1 MSRTINI
8 ADGFTSASAPSIS
21 GGASSLLENYVDDA
35 AFVTANG
42 TAQKGDI
49 YFNTTSN
56 VVRYYNGT
64 SWENIAD
71 NDNLTDHI
79 NDTSTHGVGVIVG
92 TTESQTLTN
101 KTIDSDNNIIT
112 NIVNADIKAGA
123 AIDATKIADG
133 TVTSTEFQYIGGL
146 TSDAQTQINSKAS
159 SSDLSTHIS
168 DTTTHGTT
176 GDIVGTTDSQSV
188 SNKTLSVINFTDAI
202 TCAQISTPSNP
213 ASSKNKLY
221 FKSDEKLYKLTSGG
235 VESEVGGGSYTSVL
249 PVVYTTTAGQTLTSG
264 STTIID
270 FGTVVYDASSNVTT
284 GASWRWTCT
293 VAAYYKVNSQI
304 LINASWSATDALL
317 IAVYKNGSEI
327 YSQYAWAHATATLL
341 LSPNIVT
348 PAISMSA
355 TDYFDVRVFQNSGSD
370 KSLTTS
376 ALRNFISIE
385 KVA

>member
-284 GASWRWTCT
+284 A
-293 VAAYYKVNSQI
+293 
-304 LINASWSATDALL
+304 
-317 IAVYKNGSEI
+317 
-327 YSQYAWAHATATLL
+327 
-341 LSPNIVT
+341 
-348 PAISMSA
+348 
-355 TDYFDVRVFQNSGSD
+355 
-370 KSLTTS
+370 
-376 ALRNFISIE
+376 
-385 KVA
+385 